1 MGLAVSQYLTPKL
14 FLQLELHVH
23 LVPRAG
29 RERDGDGD
37 GHDDA
42 AADHREPQNQPLHE
56 AQAPVQGD
64 GGPVKVSGEERL
76 RGWFL
81 DRFRNQVGKDCT
93 QSVL

>member
-29 RERDGDGD
+29 GERDCDGD

-42 AADHREPQNQPLHE
+42 AADHREPAHQPLHQAE
-56 AQAPVQGD
+56 APVQGD
-64 GGPVKVSGEERL
+64 GGSIKVSTTF
-76 RGWFL
+76 WTIKA
-81 DRFRNQVGKDCT
+81 Q
-93 QSVL
+93 